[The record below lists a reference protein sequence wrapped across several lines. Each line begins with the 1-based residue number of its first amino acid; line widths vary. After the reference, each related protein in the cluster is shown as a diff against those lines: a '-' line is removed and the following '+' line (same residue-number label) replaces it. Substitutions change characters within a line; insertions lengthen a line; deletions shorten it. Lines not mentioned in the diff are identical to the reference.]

1 MSKIFVISITVVS
14 QFIKFALLTLFLK
27 YAEKNALALKFQEGH
42 LLRKMSSSLTFIV
55 AVVFVAFFVG
65 GFGIFRREKVLKIL
79 LHIKVR
85 SYFPGF

>member
-1 MSKIFVISITVVS
+1 MVS

-42 LLRKMSSSLTFIV
+42 LLRKMSSSLTFTV
-55 AVVFVAFFVG
+55 DVVSVAFFVSCF
-65 GFGIFRREKVLKIL
+65 GFFRREVLKIL
-79 LHIKVR
+79 LYIKVR